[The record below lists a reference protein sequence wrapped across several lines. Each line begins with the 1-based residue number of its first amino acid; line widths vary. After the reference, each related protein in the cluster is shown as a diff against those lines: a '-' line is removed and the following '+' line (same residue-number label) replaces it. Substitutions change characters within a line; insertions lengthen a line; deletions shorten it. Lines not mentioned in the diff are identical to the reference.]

1 MSGSKEKKK
10 RQLERADG
18 IDKATAEA
26 AAAAKMKKK
35 TRNITILVIVILAV
49 LLFIAL
55 FINSKFIRRHFTAI
69 EVGDMSFTA
78 AEYSFF
84 YNNFYY
90 DYYTNVQTNNPSYA
104 SILLPDSSKPLGSQQ
119 YSEDMTW
126 ADFFEQ
132 YTTEAMQK
140 YVALYTRAQE
150 EGFTLTE
157 EQQLAYE
164 EELNSLNDS
173 AAYYGQTLDEFLDS
187 YYGKG
192 VTYDTVAKCLEI
204 ITIAD
209 HYEDAYTDSL
219 EYTQEEIDA
228 QYQENKDYYDLY
240 EYRYFLVRAEEVD
253 EDQYGTDEE
262 REAAEQA
269 ALDEARAK
277 AEEILAGVETEEDFI
292 EAAREYDPETYA
304 DDDATLRAYNGDSLG
319 DIYGTWMREAGRQYG
334 DTYTAD
340 ITTGTYV
347 VFFIERT
354 DNHYQTVNA
363 RRIVITPATVDESE
377 YEDEE
382 DDSAYEEALAAA
394 DEEARGK
401 AEDLYQKWIEE
412 GASEEA
418 FGEYAISNSEDS
430 QASNGGL
437 WENIYKGQFNEEC
450 DAWVYDEAR
459 QPGDHALIHSE
470 ESNSYNLMYFVSD
483 GEIYAD
489 SLAEQDLRDEA
500 FQAWEDELVANVAIN
515 KTWLFALA

>member
-18 IDKATAEA
+18 IDKVTAEA

-55 FINSKFIRRHFTAI
+55 FINSKFIRRHFTAV

-84 YNNFYY
+84 YNNYYY

-132 YTTEAMQK
+132 HATEALQR

-150 EGFTLTE
+150 EGFTLSE

-173 AAYYGQTLDEFLDS
+173 AEYYGQSLEDFLDS

-204 ITIAD
+204 ITVAD
-209 HYEDAYTDSL
+209 RYEEAYKDNL
-219 EYTQEEIDA
+219 AYTQEEIDA
-228 QYQENKDYYDLY
+228 QYEENKDYYDLY
-240 EYRYFLVRAEEVD
+240 EYRYFLVRAEEID
-253 EDQYGTDEE
+253 EEQYGTDEE

-269 ALDEARAK
+269 ALDVARAK

-304 DDDATLRAYNGDSLG
+304 DDDSTLRAYNGDALG
-319 DIYGTWMREAGRQYG
+319 DIYGTWLREADRKYG

-347 VFFIERT
+347 LYFIERT

-363 RRIVITPATVDESE
+363 RRIAITPTTVN
-377 YEDEE
+377 EE
-382 DDSAYEEALAAA
+382 DYDDNAAYEEAVAAA
-394 DEEARGK
+394 DEEARVE

-412 GASEEA
+412 GATEEL
-418 FGEYAISNSEDS
+418 FDEYAIANSEDS

-437 WENIYKGQFNEEC
+437 WENIYRGQLNEEC

-459 QPGDHALIHSE
+459 QPGDYALIHSE

-489 SLAEQDLRDEA
+489 YMAEEDLRDED
-500 FQAWEDELVANVAIN
+500 FQAWEDELTANVLVN